1 MKSPKNHL
9 LPLLVKLGRL
19 CSRCLCVYV
28 LVCQQH
34 YTKVMSHFYSGCLQ
48 LLEILEI
55 SWNLKTLLEIL
66 EISWNLN
73 GPPGNFCVM
82 IENFILLL
90 MALLHDDVALFV
102 H

>member
-55 SWNLKTLLEIL
+55 SWNL
-66 EISWNLN
+66 N

>member
-1 MKSPKNHL
+1 MLFPVNAVISAAA
-9 LPLLVKLGRL
+9 GI
-19 CSRCLCVYV
+19 
-28 LVCQQH
+28 
-34 YTKVMSHFYSGCLQ
+34 FAYSGCLQ

-55 SWNLKTLLEIL
+55 SCNLKTLL

-82 IENFILLL
+82 IENFILWL

>member
-1 MKSPKNHL
+1 MLFPVNAVISAAA
-9 LPLLVKLGRL
+9 GI
-19 CSRCLCVYV
+19 
-28 LVCQQH
+28 
-34 YTKVMSHFYSGCLQ
+34 FAYSGCLQ
-48 LLEILEI
+48 LLEI
-55 SWNLKTLLEIL
+55 SCNLKTLL

-82 IENFILLL
+82 IENFILWL

>member
-1 MKSPKNHL
+1 MNGL
-9 LPLLVKLGRL
+9 DGVWLCRVVGGCVVKYQCETEVVTEDG
-19 CSRCLCVYV
+19 YP
-28 LVCQQH
+28 
-34 YTKVMSHFYSGCLQ
+34 TGCLQ
-48 LLEILEI
+48 
-55 SWNLKTLLEIL
+55 LLEIL

-82 IENFILLL
+82 IENFISWL

>member
-1 MKSPKNHL
+1 M
-9 LPLLVKLGRL
+9 G
-19 CSRCLCVYV
+19 LCVLTASLRKPNGWRHSRWTATGLAAGQRYQREP
-28 LVCQQH
+28 C
-34 YTKVMSHFYSGCLQ
+34 SGCLQ

-82 IENFILLL
+82 IIVWL